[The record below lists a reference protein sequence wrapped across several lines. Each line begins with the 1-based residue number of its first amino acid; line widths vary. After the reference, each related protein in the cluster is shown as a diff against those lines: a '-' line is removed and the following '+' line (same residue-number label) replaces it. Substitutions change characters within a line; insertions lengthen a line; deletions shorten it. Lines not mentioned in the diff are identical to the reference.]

1 MLKTI
6 IIKELQNHV
15 YSLRFII
22 ALVLTLFLFGT
33 SSVSF
38 VIEFKEQKS
47 AYEQGLSKIH
57 ENRKK
62 MADNAS
68 NIATYR
74 NILPLSPRN
83 SSFIASSQE
92 EFIPNTIIYSAY
104 NVYGYNISK
113 GNANPFILPSENV
126 NWEFILVMLFSF
138 LAIIFTFDAVSGEK
152 EMRTLALGLSNSVS
166 RGVLL
171 IGKLL
176 GTVFILNLFVFL
188 GIMVSILILLIS
200 GQTIITFSTIAGI
213 GGFLLLSF
221 LLIACTSAIGLL
233 TSVLSYRSNT
243 SLLVGLMAWLIFLFI
258 IPHTTLLLSDKLFPV
273 VSSEVIA
280 QNTKNSQKTIEA
292 SFPAGKWSSNSG
304 KPFEPAHKIRA
315 NMQMEFMLNEK
326 KIMDSW
332 YNSQF
337 SQYSNTGKMTLISPM
352 FIFEL
357 GNESLLS
364 GGFQRFKKNWN
375 DLHVYQTQF
384 LDWFKTFDAKDPKSP
399 HWYNPYEDYSTSK
412 SKIKIE
418 EVPEYS
424 ERSLS
429 FSQKMSESAFYIVL
443 LLVYTT
449 VIFLLSFILFIKYD
463 VR

>member
-1 MLKTI
+1 M
-6 IIKELQNHV
+6 
-15 YSLRFII
+15 
-22 ALVLTLFLFGT
+22 
-33 SSVSF
+33 
-38 VIEFKEQKS
+38 
-47 AYEQGLSKIH
+47 
-57 ENRKK
+57 
-62 MADNAS
+62 
-68 NIATYR
+68 
-74 NILPLSPRN
+74 
-83 SSFIASSQE
+83 
-92 EFIPNTIIYSAY
+92 
-104 NVYGYNISK
+104 
-113 GNANPFILPSENV
+113 
-126 NWEFILVMLFSF
+126 
-138 LAIIFTFDAVSGEK
+138 
-152 EMRTLALGLSNSVS
+152 
-166 RGVLL
+166 
-171 IGKLL
+171 
-176 GTVFILNLFVFL
+176 
-188 GIMVSILILLIS
+188 
-200 GQTIITFSTIAGI
+200 
-213 GGFLLLSF
+213 
-221 LLIACTSAIGLL
+221 
-233 TSVLSYRSNT
+233 
-243 SLLVGLMAWLIFLFI
+243 
-258 IPHTTLLLSDKLFPV
+258 LLSDKLFPV